1 MILSSILLC
10 LVVGEGVLWV
20 FFPIPE
26 EQPYQKIMLQDIP
39 GLKPNI
45 LYERNAQGL
54 RSLSMTTWK
63 KPPKTFRILCLGAST
78 TDQTNQ
84 GTPDTWSGILESELK
99 EIGVS
104 QGVQIQVA
112 AYGRGGTKAKDNYIW
127 AVNNLAELEPDLV
140 IYPSRD

>member
-1 MILSSILLC
+1 MENQNGIFSLIRKFFLKPILSVLMIFFSILLC

-20 FFPIPE
+20 FFPISE

-54 RSLSMTTWK
+54 RSLSMVTRK
-63 KPPKTFRILCLGAST
+63 NPPKTFRILCLRAST

-84 GTPDTWSGILESELK
+84 GTPDT
-99 EIGVS
+99 
-104 QGVQIQVA
+104 
-112 AYGRGGTKAKDNYIW
+112 
-127 AVNNLAELEPDLV
+127 
-140 IYPSRD
+140 